1 MSTENA
7 IALIQEGGK
16 VWTTSIEVAEKLEKP
31 HKDVLAK
38 IRSLDCGAEYY
49 GRNFSPV
56 DYCDTKGERRPAVR
70 MTRDGFT
77 YLMSRFTGPIA
88 AQWMVRF
95 IEAFNA
101 LEQQALAL
109 IEDERDFRRRLEER
123 QQALSEQLASNV
135 LLLGGSVH
143 EVKADVIDIKTR
155 LTVLEAQRSAR
166 KEVKLP
172 TKARHLEV
180 MRGRSNRCPTCDKV
194 AARVEIDHFWQNQI
208 ADFEHTW
215 PLCHECHADLTHG
228 RVKRDDVTDCFTAYH
243 KHVDSHVPV
252 QRKLW

>member
-1 MSTENA
+1 MSQENA
-7 IALIQEGGK
+7 IALIQDGGK
-16 VWTTSIEVAEKLEKP
+16 VWTTSLQVAEKFGKR
-31 HKDVLAK
+31 HDTVLQK
-38 IRSLDCGAEYY
+38 IRSLDAPADFMLQ
-49 GRNFSPV
+49 NFMEHSYV
-56 DYCDTKGERRPAVR
+56 DERGNLQPAYR

-77 YLMSRFTGPIA
+77 YLASRFTGPLAAAWMIKFIA
-88 AQWMVRF
+88 
-95 IEAFNA
+95 AFNA

-109 IEDERDFRRRLEER
+109 IEDERAFRRRLEER

-155 LTVLEAQRSAR
+155 LTVLESQRSAR

-180 MRGRSNRCPTCDKV
+180 MRARGNRCPKCDKV

-215 PLCHECHADLTHG
+215 PLCHDCHAELTHG
-228 RVKRDDVTDCFTAYH
+228 RVKRDDVTDLFTAYH
-243 KHVDSHVPV
+243 KHVDTHVPV

>member
-1 MSTENA
+1 MSQENA
-7 IALIQEGGK
+7 IALIQDGGT
-16 VWTTSIEVAEKLEKP
+16 VWTTSLEVAERFNKQ
-31 HKDVLAK
+31 HKDVLRAVRDLENSEEFK
-38 IRSLDCGAEYY
+38 R
-49 GRNFSPV
+49 RNFAPHSYV
-56 DYCDTKGERRPAVR
+56 DARGNTQPCVH
-70 MTRDGFT
+70 MTRDGFGV
-77 YLMSRFTGPIA
+77 LAMGFTGKEA
-88 AQWMVRF
+88 AYWKERF
-95 IEAFNA
+95 LAAFNA
-101 LEQQALAL
+101 LEKQALAL
-109 IEDERDFRRRLEER
+109 IEDERAFRRRLEER

-155 LTVLEAQRSAR
+155 LTVLESQRSAR

-180 MRGRSNRCPTCDKV
+180 MRARGNRCPKCDKV

-215 PLCHECHADLTHG
+215 PLCHDCHAELTHG
-228 RVKRDDVTDCFTAYH
+228 RVKRDDVTDLFTAYH
-243 KHVDSHVPV
+243 KHVDTHVPV